1 MSIVLD
7 KQKEI
12 LNKLKEIKN
21 LDGELFREKIIQ
33 ITKDSTSLTFQDVLI
48 KNVPLTEYPP
58 FICKKELSIKFWNEI
73 SIKTHGKLNLTIND
87 SILVPSK
94 LFLSSESI
102 TSCNKENLS
111 ENEIENLVNTYRR
124 LFESVRQ
131 FLLPAFEIIINKNGF
146 IYWFDILKKIKE
158 FENNYDELFK
168 SMDNNSRRFIAHES
182 YYLNENFIMFIDKN
196 GNETK
201 TTSGELCDKLLDIT
215 ALIFALYWGLSE
227 VFIPIIIK
235 GYQTAPIDKLKKAFV
250 DLPFL
255 NESI

>member
-1 MSIVLD
+1 
-7 KQKEI
+7 
-12 LNKLKEIKN
+12 
-21 LDGELFREKIIQ
+21 
-33 ITKDSTSLTFQDVLI
+33 
-48 KNVPLTEYPP
+48 
-58 FICKKELSIKFWNEI
+58 
-73 SIKTHGKLNLTIND
+73 
-87 SILVPSK
+87 
-94 LFLSSESI
+94 
-102 TSCNKENLS
+102 
-111 ENEIENLVNTYRR
+111 
-124 LFESVRQ
+124 
-131 FLLPAFEIIINKNGF
+131 
-146 IYWFDILKKIKE
+146 
-158 FENNYDELFK
+158 
-168 SMDNNSRRFIAHES
+168 MDNNSRRFIAHES